1 MTKKLKNQQA
11 WEVAKKKYRL
21 SNISVQKAIRLGL
34 NPKKLGSIASHKQQP
49 WKELLA
55 DFIDRIY
62 EKSLGQGTFKSDLID

>member
-1 MTKKLKNQQA
+1 MGSS
-11 WEVAKKKYRL
+11 KKKYRL

-49 WKELLA
+49 WKEPLA

-62 EKSLGQGTFKSDLID
+62 EKALGKVHLNRI